1 MLICLRAPRST
12 PEAWCREHSC
22 NVSQTNAGERHATSV
37 TARACR
43 TVAHQQPGSARRCN
57 VLVSL
62 GGVPDIVDR
71 RLRAQRLAGKPFPS
85 AVDAVRWLGAV
96 QSQDYAGAKWAL
108 GQRSAGATDAELD
121 RLFDE
126 GSILR
131 THVLRP
137 TWHFVL
143 PEDVGWL
150 VGLTGPR
157 VSSGLAGRYR
167 ELEIDEK
174 VVTRAKAAFV
184 RALERG
190 RHLTRNELGEVL
202 RAARISPEG
211 QRLPHLILA
220 AELDS
225 LVVSGPRRG
234 KQHTYALLEERVP
247 KGRALQGMEAIAELV
262 RRYFRSHGPAMLPD
276 FVWWSGLR
284 MADARTAVGLEGPN
298 LGHQV
303 IHGNDYW
310 FDAADGS
317 VRSASKVAHLLPN
330 FDEFIVAYRNRADVM
345 HPDRDFRPELFAFG
359 SILANVVTIG
369 GRVHGAWRRLVTA
382 GGIRVEVRPLGRLEP
397 ADVAAVGSAGQ
408 RFSRFLGRPVELVW
422 L

>member
-1 MLICLRAPRST
+1 M
-12 PEAWCREHSC
+12 
-22 NVSQTNAGERHATSV
+22 
-37 TARACR
+37 
-43 TVAHQQPGSARRCN
+43 
-57 VLVSL
+57 
-62 GGVPDIVDR
+62 PDIVDR
-71 RLRAQRLAGKPFPS
+71 RLRAQRLVGRPFSS

-96 QSQDYAGAKWAL
+96 QSQDYIGAKWAL

-150 VGLTGPR
+150 VELTGPR
-157 VSSGLAGRYR
+157 VSGGLAGRYR
-167 ELEIDEK
+167 QLEIDQK
-174 VVTRAKAAFV
+174 VITRAKAAFA
-184 RALERG
+184 RALEGG
-190 RHLTRNELGEVL
+190 RHLTRTELGEVL

-225 LVVSGPRRG
+225 LIVSGPRRG
-234 KQHTYALLEERVP
+234 KQHTYALFEERVP
-247 KGRALQGMEAIAELV
+247 KGRALQGRAPQGIEAIVELT
-262 RRYFRSHGPAMLPD
+262 RRYFRSHGPAMLQD

-284 MADARTAVGLEGPN
+284 MADARTAIGLEGPN

-303 IHGNDYW
+303 IDGSDYW
-310 FDAADGS
+310 FDAASGPL
-317 VRSASKVAHLLPN
+317 RKAPRVAHLLPN
-330 FDEFIVAYRNRADVM
+330 FDEFTVAYRHRSDVI

-369 GRVHGAWRRLVTA
+369 GRVHGAWRRLEVTR
-382 GGIRVEVRPLGRLEP
+382 GVRVEVRPLGRLEP
-397 ADVAAVGSAGQ
+397 ADTAAIEKAAQ
-408 RFSRFLGRPVELVW
+408 RFGRFLERPVQLAW

>member
-1 MLICLRAPRST
+1 M
-12 PEAWCREHSC
+12 
-22 NVSQTNAGERHATSV
+22 
-37 TARACR
+37 
-43 TVAHQQPGSARRCN
+43 
-57 VLVSL
+57 
-62 GGVPDIVDR
+62 
-71 RLRAQRLAGKPFPS
+71 
-85 AVDAVRWLGAV
+85 RWLGAV
-96 QSQDYAGAKWAL
+96 QSQDYAGAQWAL
-108 GQRSAGATDAELD
+108 GQRSAGATGAELD

-137 TWHFVL
+137 TWHFVH
-143 PEDVGWL
+143 PEDIGWL

-167 ELEIDEK
+167 QLEIDMK
-174 VVTRAKAAFV
+174 VITRAEAAFV
-184 RALERG
+184 RALEGG
-190 RHLTRNELGEVL
+190 RQMTRTELGEVL

-220 AELDS
+220 AELAS

-247 KGRALQGMEAIAELV
+247 KGRALQGMEAIAELT
-262 RRYFRSHGPAMLPD
+262 RRYFRSHGPAMLQD

-298 LGHQV
+298 LGHEV
-303 IHGNDYW
+303 IEGNDYW
-310 FDAADGS
+310 FDPAAGP
-317 VRSASKVAHLLPN
+317 VRAASKVAHLLPN
-330 FDEFIVAYRNRADVM
+330 FDEFTVAYRRRADVM

-359 SILANVVTIG
+359 SVLANVVTIG
-369 GRVHGAWRRLVTA
+369 GRVSGAWRRLVTTR
-382 GGIRVEVRPLGRLEP
+382 GVRVEVRPLGRLDP
-397 ADVAAVGSAGQ
+397 ADTAAVESAGQ
-408 RFSRFLGRPVELVW
+408 RFGRFLERPVELVW